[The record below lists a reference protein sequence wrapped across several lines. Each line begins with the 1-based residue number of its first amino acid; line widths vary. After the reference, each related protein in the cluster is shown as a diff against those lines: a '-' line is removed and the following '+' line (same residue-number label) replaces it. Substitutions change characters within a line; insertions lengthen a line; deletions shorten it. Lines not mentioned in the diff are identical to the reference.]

1 MINNYLNSTQVKLE
15 LNSGVAVGISND
27 LWPAKQARNAFK
39 GPRHGGTLSQW
50 LGSGYFEEYFDGGSA
65 MDYEAK
71 DQSKPSKRSL
81 QSPKISVK
89 LRIFRND
96 RAPGPTEHY
105 D

>member
-27 LWPAKQARNAFK
+27 LWPAKQARKASK
-39 GPRHGGTLSQW
+39 GPRHGATLSQW
-50 LGSGYFEEYFDGGSA
+50 LGSEYFEEYFDGGSA
-65 MDYEAK
+65 LDYEAK
-71 DQSKPSKRSL
+71 DQGKPSKRSL

-89 LRIFRND
+89 LRIFCNNQG
-96 RAPGPTEHY
+96 PGPTEHY